1 MVKDS
6 AFLLSLRIKQGCLF
20 STLLLNVMAEM
31 QCDIRGLQ
39 EGRTEKR
46 ETKGIR
52 LGKKEQNSS
61 FADNIILYVE
71 NPKKST
77 HTQKNLLGLKN

>member
-1 MVKDS
+1 
-6 AFLLSLRIKQGCLF
+6 
-20 STLLLNVMAEM
+20 M

-46 ETKGIR
+46 ETKSMR

-77 HTQKNLLGLKN
+77 HTKKLIRT